1 MIGYR
6 LDEELKAELAE
17 IAEKYNYSLGA
28 ITIMVMKAWMKLYR
42 QDRDRALSFIL
53 APIGHHWSVG
63 AFFFRHVERNS

>member
-42 QDRDRALSFIL
+42 QDRDRALSFIFG
-53 APIGHHWSVG
+53 I
-63 AFFFRHVERNS
+63 NSKNWE